1 MCKSIQDHVNI
12 VRSTLEGNVIP
23 NDLMI
28 RVQSQLFSFTL
39 PNHNILDIKSNIAN
53 QVIIEGSWIFI
64 QRL

>member
-1 MCKSIQDHVNI
+1 MCKSIQDHVSI
-12 VRSTLEGNVIP
+12 VKSTLEGNVIP
-23 NDLMI
+23 NDHMI